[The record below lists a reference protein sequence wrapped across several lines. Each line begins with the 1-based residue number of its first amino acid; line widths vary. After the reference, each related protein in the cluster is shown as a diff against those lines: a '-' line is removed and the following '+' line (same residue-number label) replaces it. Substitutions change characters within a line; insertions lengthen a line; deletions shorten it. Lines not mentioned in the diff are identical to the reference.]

1 MKRLY
6 NKYIDFI
13 FIKEKMNL
21 KPQFLPM
28 DLLLVVIGTILC
40 IIFVLTPVLNDT
52 VFRILFD
59 FIFILFAPGYSLIAA
74 LFPKK
79 DDLKTIERIT
89 LSIGL
94 SIAVTSLIGFLLNYT
109 PFGIILG
116 PILLCLSV
124 FTILMSI
131 VAYIRR
137 CKLLE
142 DERFSAN
149 FKYHFNRMVESLKQ
163 ESGKDRILSIVL
175 VISMILAVATT
186 AYVIV
191 VPKGEKFTEFYILG
205 PKGMASDYPTNLTAG
220 ESGNV
225 TVGIENHEYSTV
237 NYEMVIK
244 LNNQTIDDKNITLSN
259 NQTYLEP
266 FKFIPYSYGQNHELE
281 FLLYKLPDTNNV
293 YRSLHLWLNI
303 N

>member
-6 NKYIDFI
+6 SKYIDFTS
-13 FIKEKMNL
+13 IKEKMIL
-21 KPQFLPM
+21 KPPFLSI
-28 DLLLVVIGTILC
+28 DLLLVVLVTILC

-59 FIFILFAPGYSLIAA
+59 LVFILVAPGYSLIAS

-79 DDLKTIERIT
+79 DDLKIIERIT
-89 LSIGL
+89 LSLGL

-109 PFGIILG
+109 PFGIRLE

-124 FTILMSI
+124 FTILMGI
-131 VAYIRR
+131 IAYTRR

-142 DERFSAN
+142 DERFSVN
-149 FKYHFNRMVESLKQ
+149 FKYHFNRIVESLKQ

-175 VISMILAVATT
+175 VISMIFAVAAT

-205 PKGMASDYPTNLTAG
+205 PNGMASDYPTNLTAG
-220 ESGNV
+220 EIGNV

-244 LNNQTIDDKNITLSN
+244 LNNQTINDTNITLSN

-266 FKFIPYSYGQNHELE
+266 FTFTPYSYGQNQGLE
-281 FLLYKLPDTNNV
+281 FLLYKLPDNNTI
-293 YRSLHLWLNI
+293 YRSLHMWLNI